1 MRDLFSSPWALNGR
15 YPPVSITH
23 STPSPPTRD
32 LVDFNAFR
40 RRQWRKPSSA
50 AAETFFRGIADP
62 VLVRCEEET
71 CCLGAL
77 RRGHQGCRLGALRR
91 GHQLPFGCAAKRSAE
106 ILTDSHFL
114 PPIPRVGYR
123 ESTTLA
129 MASAASCSMT
139 IPSLRCPCGY
149 GWCDIF
155 TSHTTNNPNRKYYKC
170 KKGSCKFFM
179 WCDEFLALG
188 RSSGAKCE
196 CDEVMQKLVEENEIL
211 RKRVQELQLQ
221 LERRTRI
228 TASLGRVIST
238 LTTEEDDN

>member
-1 MRDLFSSPWALNGR
+1 M
-15 YPPVSITH
+15 
-23 STPSPPTRD
+23 
-32 LVDFNAFR
+32 
-40 RRQWRKPSSA
+40 
-50 AAETFFRGIADP
+50 AETFSP
-62 VLVRCEEET
+62 Q
-71 CCLGAL
+71 CCRLALPRACPL
-77 RRGHQGCRLGALRR
+77 RRGDLLFGSAAKRIAG
-91 GHQLPFGCAAKRSAE
+91 LPFGCAAKRSAE

-114 PPIPRVGYR
+114 PSIPGVGYR
-123 ESTTLA
+123 EITKLA
-129 MASAASCSMT
+129 MASAGSCSMT

-179 WCDEFLALG
+179 WCVEFLALG
-188 RSSGAKCE
+188 RSSSAKCE

-221 LERRTRI
+221 LEKKTRI

-238 LTTEEDDN
+238 LTTEEADN

>member
-1 MRDLFSSPWALNGR
+1 MLFEGGNGGNLLVVALQTSVPR
-15 YPPVSITH
+15 ACP
-23 STPSPPTRD
+23 
-32 LVDFNAFR
+32 
-40 RRQWRKPSSA
+40 
-50 AAETFFRGIADP
+50 
-62 VLVRCEEET
+62 
-71 CCLGAL
+71 L
-77 RRGHQGCRLGALRR
+77 RRGDLLFGSAAKRTPG
-91 GHQLPFGCAAKRSAE
+91 LPFGCAAKR
-106 ILTDSHFL
+106 TPGL
-114 PPIPRVGYR
+114 PFCVYLFAISVYELVFVLHKNVIIIHMKIAGYR

-129 MASAASCSMT
+129 MASAGSCSMT

-196 CDEVMQKLVEENEIL
+196 YDEVMQKLVEENEIL

-221 LERRTRI
+221 LERKTRI
-228 TASLGRVIST
+228 IASLGRVIST
-238 LTTEEDDN
+238 LTTEVADN